1 METLTQ
7 ILADWGCWGLFFAA
21 FVAGSILPF
30 SSEAVLLLLL
40 SVGADPVGCLVAAA
54 AGNTLG
60 GMTCYWIGTL
70 GRPEWIAKIGIS
82 PDKLTRARR
91 FVAGRGA
98 VMGFFA
104 FLPVIGEAVA
114 IVLGLMRSDPW
125 ITGVSMLA
133 GKMLRYALL
142 LLSYEGILTLF

>member
-7 ILADWGCWGLFFAA
+7 ILADWGCWGLFVAA
-21 FVAGSILPF
+21 LVAGSILPF
-30 SSEAVLLLLL
+30 SSEAVLVLLL
-40 SVGADPVGCLVAAA
+40 SVGADPVACLIAAA

-70 GRPEWIAKIGIS
+70 GRPEWIARLGIG
-82 PDKLTRARR
+82 PDKVARARR

-98 VMGFFA
+98 AMGFFA

-114 IVLGLMRSDPW
+114 LVLGLMRSNPW
-125 ITGVSMLA
+125 ITGLSMLA
-133 GKMLRYALL
+133 GKTLRYALL
-142 LLSYEGILTLF
+142 LFSYEGILILF